1 MNRLWKAAGIALS
14 ASCFVVFQASAKAD
28 ILVFQ
33 FDQVCTGDTPGG
45 TPPWAFL
52 TISDAAPD
60 IVGITLT
67 HSPTSAEGQFL
78 TELDLSLTSI
88 PGDVM
93 AMEPYDPLVTDV
105 EIGENFFTDAGY
117 QFDVRISYVN
127 APPPDCF
134 LPGMSAT
141 TYIMGTGL
149 TAASFMTT
157 TEGDNGVWGMLHLQG
172 IAGGGSSKLCDDPVP
187 EPSTLCAVAFCLAA
201 LLRRRKK

>member
-117 QFDVRISYVN
+117 QFERPHFVRERS
-127 APPPDCF
+127 
-134 LPGMSAT
+134 T
-141 TYIMGTGL
+141 TGL
-149 TAASFMTT
+149 FSARYVRNDVHYGYRANRGILYDHHRGRQRGL
-157 TEGDNGVWGMLHLQG
+157 GD
-172 IAGGGSSKLCDDPVP
+172 A
-187 EPSTLCAVAFCLAA
+187 PSPRNRG
-201 LLRRRKK
+201 RRLVQTV